1 MDFSKDPH
9 LLSAPTMW
17 PSDGTD
23 ILFFF
28 WNLLGHTAH
37 IKGAP
42 NYILDECSS
51 YMAADGTVLPLDDE
65 AKKVRVCACVCVS
78 VCVCV

>member
-1 MDFSKDPH
+1 VDFSKDPH

-28 WNLLGHTAH
+28 LESLGAH
-37 IKGAP
+37 
-42 NYILDECSS
+42 
-51 YMAADGTVLPLDDE
+51 GTH
-65 AKKVRVCACVCVS
+65 
-78 VCVCV
+78 